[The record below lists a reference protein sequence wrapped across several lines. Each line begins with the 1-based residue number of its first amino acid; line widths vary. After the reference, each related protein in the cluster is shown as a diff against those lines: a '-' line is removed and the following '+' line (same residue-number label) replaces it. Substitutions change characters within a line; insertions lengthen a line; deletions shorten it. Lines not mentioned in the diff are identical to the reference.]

1 MQAACLK
8 QLLRAGA
15 RDGAARAGWR
25 HTGDKACWMSSG
37 PWLRREVTE
46 QRGAWRPGTGM
57 ASQRGRLPLCL
68 RSLLQGRLR
77 RELDSRLVIPPTA
90 RNMRRGAV
98 FPLLFARA
106 TRGWAW
112 RDS

>member
-1 MQAACLK
+1 MQAACLR

-46 QRGAWRPGTGM
+46 QRGARPPGWPP
-57 ASQRGRLPLCL
+57 RGGVYTYALGAC
-68 RSLLQGRLR
+68 
-77 RELDSRLVIPPTA
+77 SR
-90 RNMRRGAV
+90 AV
-98 FPLLFARA
+98 YAE
-106 TRGWAW
+106 
-112 RDS
+112 S